1 MDMFNLFRSKT
12 DFATSQVV
20 DKVDRVVS
28 VAGQQLDTYAKPLR
42 ESVFKRYPTLFT
54 LLVTVGATATF
65 LGSEQILLS
74 IPVFANHPWLLFL
87 FGIAIL
93 ALTGKLYKKLE

>member
-1 MDMFNLFRSKT
+1 MKLFNIFRSKT
-12 DFATSQVV
+12 DFATRQVADQV
-20 DKVDRVVS
+20 DKVVF
-28 VAGQQLDTYAKPLR
+28 VAGKQLDTYAKPLR

-54 LLVTVGATATF
+54 LLVTIGATATF

-74 IPVFANHPWLLFL
+74 FSIFATRPWLLFL

-93 ALTGKLYKKLE
+93 ALTGRLYKKLE

>member
-1 MDMFNLFRSKT
+1 MELFNYFKKKT
-12 DFATSQVV
+12 DFATKHVT
-20 DKVDRVVS
+20 DKVDQVVF
-28 VAGQQLDTYAKPLR
+28 VTGQQFDTYAKPLR

-74 IPVFANHPWLLFL
+74 ISLFSSHPWLLFL

-93 ALTGKLYKKLE
+93 TLTGKLYKKLD

>member
-1 MDMFNLFRSKT
+1 MDIFNLFRSKT
-12 DFATSQVV
+12 NFATREMAS
-20 DKVDRVVS
+20 KVDRVVS
-28 VAGQQLDTYAKPLR
+28 LTGQQLDSYAKPLR
-42 ESVFKRYPTLFT
+42 ESVFKRYPTIFT

-74 IPVFANHPWLLFL
+74 ISLFTDRPWLLFL

-93 ALTGKLYKKLE
+93 ALTGRLYKKLE